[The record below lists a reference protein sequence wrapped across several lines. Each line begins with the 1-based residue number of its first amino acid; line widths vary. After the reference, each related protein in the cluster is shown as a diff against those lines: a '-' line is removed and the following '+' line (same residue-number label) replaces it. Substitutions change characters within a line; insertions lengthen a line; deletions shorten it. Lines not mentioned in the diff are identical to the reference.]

1 MSKRKAA
8 TKNDSTKPTDAVAQ
22 REPLSIERSKSLAE
36 RARDEMDLWVSTLSY
51 KDRGKLKMPRSP
63 WGRCGGNIVAVGL
76 RQGKTA
82 RRDKKLKRHLS
93 RLPTKCG
100 VPFRLQLRLQTS
112 DASHATERRENS
124 EEQGN

>member
-8 TKNDSTKPTDAVAQ
+8 TKNDSTKPADAVAQ
-22 REPLSIERSKSLAE
+22 WEPLSIERSKSLAE
-36 RARDEMDLWVSTLSY
+36 RAREEMDLWVRTLSR

-82 RRDKKLKRHLS
+82 RRNRKLKR
-93 RLPTKCG
+93 
-100 VPFRLQLRLQTS
+100 
-112 DASHATERRENS
+112 RREARFKA
-124 EEQGN
+124 EQAAYEVRRTLPASIKAANK

>member
-8 TKNDSTKPTDAVAQ
+8 TKNDSTKPADAVAQ
-22 REPLSIERSKSLAE
+22 QEPLSIERSGSLAE
-36 RARDEMDLWVSTLSY
+36 PAREEMDLWVSTLSY

-82 RRDKKLKRHLS
+82 RRNRKLKRQ
-93 RLPTKCG
+93 REARFKAEQTAYEARRTLPPQITDQN
-100 VPFRLQLRLQTS
+100 RDTRS
-112 DASHATERRENS
+112 S
-124 EEQGN
+124 

>member
-8 TKNDSTKPTDAVAQ
+8 TKNESTQLSDAVAQ

-36 RARDEMDLWVSTLSY
+36 RAKEEMDLSVSTLSY

-82 RRDKKLKRHLS
+82 RRDKKLKRH
-93 RLPTKCG
+93 REARFKAEQAAYEVRRTLP
-100 VPFRLQLRLQTS
+100 
-112 DASHATERRENS
+112 ASIKAANK
-124 EEQGN
+124 